1 MYIDLT
7 LYVSFIYLG
16 KALAPSI
23 VNIAGDTPY
32 YLKLH
37 FIVPVAASIVIIVIV
52 IVVAWVWVKKAQFR
66 DEREAGK
73 CYFIFSFH

>member
-1 MYIDLT
+1 M
-7 LYVSFIYLG
+7 
-16 KALAPSI
+16 APSI
-23 VNIAGDTPY
+23 VNVAGDTPY

-73 CYFIFSFH
+73 